1 MTSTETAASEAERRA
16 ELLTARYAALIEGDP
31 NVNFH
36 WHREASEE
44 RIPDADSVTAALVA
58 GRAGFADLVRLAADD
73 RTFQLWRLRL
83 EHPLWWIGGPVV
95 DTTAVLAEIVGDLAG
110 ESSGS
115 GSGPHPGM
123 TGYPGAHWFTS
134 SKEAIAPLTRPTRA
148 KLAEALGRELLGRR
162 FCRPFPALLVDVD
175 ERPNAAEVFPEAEFG
190 AAVDGAGLAD
200 AVDAATAIHGTQ
212 WANAFLAMVGEL
224 DLVTWGSVIEALFIE
239 VQQSAR

>member
-1 MTSTETAASEAERRA
+1 MTSTETAASEAARRA
-16 ELLTARYAALIEGDP
+16 ELLTTRYAALIEGDP

-44 RIPDADSVTAALVA
+44 RIPDADSVTASLVA
-58 GRAGFADLVRLAADD
+58 GRGRFADLVRLAADD

-83 EHPLWWIGGPVV
+83 EHPLWWLGSPVV
-95 DTTAVLAEIVGDLAG
+95 DTTAVLAEIVCDLAG

-115 GSGPHPGM
+115 GPHHGM
-123 TGYPGAHWFTS
+123 TGYPGAHWFMS
-134 SKEAIAPLTRPTRA
+134 SKEAIAPLSRPTRA
-148 KLAEALGRELLGRR
+148 KLADALGRELLGRR
-162 FCRPFPALLVDVD
+162 FCRPFPAPFVDVD
-175 ERPNAAEVFPEAEFG
+175 DHHTVSDVFPEAEFG
-190 AAVDGAGLAD
+190 AAVDGAALAD

-224 DLVTWGSVIEALFIE
+224 DPVTWGSVTEALMIE